1 MIIIIIIR
9 ITIRIIII
17 IVITIII
24 IISSKGNQWQEPALC
39 MQVAC
44 SSIKAGRVFYESEAG
59 LPAANLKAPFTEFR

>member
-1 MIIIIIIR
+1 MIIIIIR

-24 IISSKGNQWQEPALC
+24 ILSSKGNQWQEPAPCRWLAVFH
-39 MQVAC
+39 Q
-44 SSIKAGRVFYESEAG
+44 GRSCLFDESEAG

>member
-1 MIIIIIIR
+1 MDFCTHQPVESR
-9 ITIRIIII
+9 RL
-17 IVITIII
+17 
-24 IISSKGNQWQEPALC
+24 ALNHLAAAMSHCVQGC